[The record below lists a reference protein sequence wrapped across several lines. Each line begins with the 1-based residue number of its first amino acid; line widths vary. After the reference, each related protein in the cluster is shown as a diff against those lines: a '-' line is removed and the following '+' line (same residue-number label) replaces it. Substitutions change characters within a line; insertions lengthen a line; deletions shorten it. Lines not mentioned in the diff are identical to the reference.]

1 MLESNGV
8 FSMESTMN
16 QNETND
22 LRNASSEQLAS
33 LLDDLLEIEDQSLSQ
48 EQGRRSNEPQG
59 RSSAHSEDQ
68 RQN

>member
-1 MLESNGV
+1 
-8 FSMESTMN
+8 MESTMN

-33 LLDDLLEIEDQSLSQ
+33 LLDDLLEIEDQSVSQ
-48 EQGRRSNEPQG
+48 EHDPERRSNEPQG

>member
-1 MLESNGV
+1 
-8 FSMESTMN
+8 MESTMN

-48 EQGRRSNEPQG
+48 EHNSARSAIEPQG
-59 RSSAHSEDQ
+59 RSSSLSEDE

>member
-1 MLESNGV
+1 
-8 FSMESTMN
+8 MESTMN

-48 EQGRRSNEPQG
+48 EQDPERSAIEPQG
-59 RSSAHSEDQ
+59 PSSTLSEDQ